1 MITIIY
7 VILALLALAGLGLGG
22 SLMRGIR
29 RRQIVLLLDQRR
41 LVFMEER
48 ESLQEQY
55 FEQASASGDGVS
67 GEQRDSS
74 RESGLD
80 SG

>member
-1 MITIIY
+1 
-7 VILALLALAGLGLGG
+7 VSAPAQG
-22 SLMRGIR
+22 S
-29 RRQIVLLLDQRR
+29 
-41 LVFMEER
+41 
-48 ESLQEQY
+48 
-55 FEQASASGDGVS
+55 EQASASGDGVS

>member
-1 MITIIY
+1 MLTSLTLGIVGRTETS
-7 VILALLALAGLGLGG
+7 VIDDLETPVSAPAQG
-22 SLMRGIR
+22 S
-29 RRQIVLLLDQRR
+29 
-41 LVFMEER
+41 
-48 ESLQEQY
+48 
-55 FEQASASGDGVS
+55 EQASASGDGVS